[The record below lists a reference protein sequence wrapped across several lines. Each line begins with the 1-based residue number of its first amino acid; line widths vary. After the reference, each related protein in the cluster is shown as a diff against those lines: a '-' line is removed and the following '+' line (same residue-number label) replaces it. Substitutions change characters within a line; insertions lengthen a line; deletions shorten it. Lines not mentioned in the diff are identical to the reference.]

1 MAEGYMSEDAAGQAR
16 ERAPSPPL
24 RSELSWSAPDRV
36 MVRGFDL
43 VDDLLGKVNLGDM
56 AFLELMGRL
65 PGEAESTVFN
75 AMLVALVEHGLTPNT
90 IAARLTYLGAPEA
103 LQCAVAAGLLGLG
116 SVFVGT
122 IEGAARILQEALPP
136 EAEGRR
142 QTTDEGSAPLPPPA
156 SHSDLEALAGRIVR
170 EHRERRQP
178 IPGLGHPI
186 HKPVDPRATRLFVLA
201 EQQGA
206 AGPYVR
212 LMQMIGREAERQ
224 TGRQLPVNVTGAIGA
239 IASELGLPWQICRGL
254 GLMAR
259 AIGLVAHVLE
269 EMKAPMGAEIWRRV
283 EEEATSSGRGEAGGP

>member
-1 MAEGYMSEDAAGQAR
+1 
-16 ERAPSPPL
+16 
-24 RSELSWSAPDRV
+24 

-43 VDDLLGKVNLGDM
+43 VDDLLGTVNLGDM

-65 PGEAESTVFN
+65 PREGESAVFN

-122 IEGAARILQEALPP
+122 IEGAARILQEALPR
-136 EAEGRR
+136 E
-142 QTTDEGSAPLPPPA
+142 TDGG
-156 SHSDLEALAGRIVR
+156 DLETLAGRIVR

-186 HKPVDPRATRLFVLA
+186 HKPVDPRATRLFALA
-201 EQQGA
+201 EQHGV

-212 LMQMIGREAERQ
+212 LMQLIGQEAERQ

-269 EMKAPMGAEIWRRV
+269 EMRNPMGAEIWRRV
-283 EEEATSSGRGEAGGP
+283 EEEATKGDDV